1 VTLVAAA
8 LLAAWVL
15 ALAVKVEPSQAAFP
29 GHNGKI
35 AFQSHRDGNYEIYTM
50 NADGTN
56 QTSISNN
63 AADDELPAWSP
74 DGNKIAFA
82 SNRDGNY
89 DIYVM
94 NSDGS
99 DQINISNSGFGVLD
113 QMAAWSPDGTKIAFQ
128 RLTGSNRE
136 IYTMN
141 PDGTNQTDISNN
153 SVHDEDPNWA
163 PDGTKIAFWR
173 DDFNVYVMN
182 ADGSNVTRITPE
194 LGTEPAWSPDG
205 TKIAFTFASDINTI
219 NADGSAQTPLTSGG
233 EANQF
238 SDWQPTTAA
247 PNTAP
252 TITDVRPVPG
262 STTTERTPT
271 IAATV
276 TDQQTNL
283 AKSNLTL
290 LVDDV
295 TILRTAFS
303 YNRSADRMRYT
314 PEKKL
319 SLGSHA
325 VEVIAQDGS
334 GLSTTERWGFKI
346 AHP

>member
-1 VTLVAAA
+1 VVDRK
-8 LLAAWVL
+8 AAWS
-15 ALAVKVEPSQAAFP
+15 PD
-29 GHNGKI
+29 GTKI
-35 AFQSHRDGNYEIYTM
+35 AFERLSAGNGQIYTM

-56 QTSISNN
+56 QTNISNN
-63 AADDELPAWSP
+63 AADETFP
-74 DGNKIAFA
+74 
-82 SNRDGNY
+82 
-89 DIYVM
+89 
-94 NSDGS
+94 
-99 DQINISNSGFGVLD
+99 
-113 QMAAWSPDGTKIAFQ
+113 AWSPDGTKIAFQ
-128 RLTGSNRE
+128 SFRE
-136 IYTMN
+136 GDNDIYTMN

-153 SVHDEDPNWA
+153 SLHDGDPSWA
-163 PDGTKIAFWR
+163 PDGTKIAFNND

-182 ADGSNVTRITPE
+182 ADGSNVTRLTTE
-194 LGTEPAWSPDG
+194 FGTEPAWSPDG
-205 TKIAFTFASDINTI
+205 TKIAFMRTSDIYTM
-219 NADGSAQTPLTSGG
+219 NADGSNVTRLTSGG
-233 EANQF
+233 SAGEANQY

-252 TITDVRPVPG
+252 TITKVRPVPG
-262 STTTERTPT
+262 STTSDRTPT

-303 YNRSADRMRYT
+303 YNRSTDRMSYT

-319 SLGSHA
+319 SSGSHA

-334 GLSTTERWGFKI
+334 GLSTTESWGFEI
-346 AHP
+346 VHP

>member
-1 VTLVAAA
+1 
-8 LLAAWVL
+8 
-15 ALAVKVEPSQAAFP
+15 
-29 GHNGKI
+29 
-35 AFQSHRDGNYEIYTM
+35 M

-56 QTSISNN
+56 QTNISNN
-63 AADDELPAWSP
+63 AADD
-74 DGNKIAFA
+74 AFP
-82 SNRDGNY
+82 
-89 DIYVM
+89 
-94 NSDGS
+94 
-99 DQINISNSGFGVLD
+99 
-113 QMAAWSPDGTKIAFQ
+113 AWSPDGTKIAFQ
-128 RLTGSNRE
+128 SFQDGDVD

-153 SVHDEDPNWA
+153 SVHDEDPNWSA
-163 PDGTKIAFWR
+163 DGTKIAFSR
-173 DDFNVYVMN
+173 DSNLYIMN
-182 ADGSNVTRITPE
+182 ADGSNATRLTTE
-194 LGTEPAWSPDG
+194 FGTEPAWSPDG
-205 TKIAFTFASDINTI
+205 TKIAFTFGSDINTI

-233 EANQF
+233 QANQF
-238 SDWQPTTAA
+238 SDWQPTAAA

-262 STTTERTPT
+262 STTTDRTPT
-271 IAATV
+271 IAGTV

-295 TILRTAFS
+295 IILRTAFS
-303 YNRSADRMRYT
+303 YNRSTDRMRYT

-346 AHP
+346 VHP